1 MTTTAPHGVP
11 IPAGFSA
18 DGDWEIRNEP
28 RPFRLIWGPQQVIG
42 GDAVEVRL
50 SALQYHDGTIETDH
64 DNGPAIH
71 VNVRRDWGISPMAN
85 SDWAGFSVMTWL
97 WWTSRT
103 MSCTKKRTDTL
114 AAATPVAAALSAQP
128 MFHFAGSLDICRTKY
143 QKTNPTKAAFPPAK
157 TRLADPDCV
166 TSFVLV
172 MPIMTKGTDTSWPTV
187 STSPSAAEFSRPHS
201 LLTAALTPP
210 LTGGLSP
217 SPGIGHP
224 SLLFDTSGPPPA
236 PLVAGPF
243 FSPDS

>member
-28 RPFRLIWGPQQVIG
+28 RPFRLIWGPQHVIG

-50 SALQYHDGTIETDH
+50 SALPYHDGTIETDH

-71 VNVRRDWGISPMAN
+71 VNVCRDWGVSTKHAREVAAGVIEVD
-85 SDWAGFSVMTWL
+85 DWQDDVPQPYRILFGVL
-97 WWTSRT
+97 HD
-103 MSCTKKRTDTL
+103 TDGVEHTTVQ
-114 AAATPVAAALSAQP
+114 AAAVQ
-128 MFHFAGSLDICRTKY
+128 Y
-143 QKTNPTKAAFPPAK
+143 
-157 TRLADPDCV
+157 PDCV

-201 LLTAALTPP
+201 FLTAALTPP

-217 SPGIGHP
+217 SPGISHP
-224 SLLFDTSGPPPA
+224 SLLFDTSGLPPA